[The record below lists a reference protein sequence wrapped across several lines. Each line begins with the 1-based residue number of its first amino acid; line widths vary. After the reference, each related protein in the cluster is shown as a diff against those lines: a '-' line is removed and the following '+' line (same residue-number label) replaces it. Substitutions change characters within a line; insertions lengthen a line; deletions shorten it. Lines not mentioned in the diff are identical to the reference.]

1 MPAQPYSKHLRLGVL
16 LVAGSTVIA
25 VAQRPQLP
33 SSATPPTVEEH
44 ITVDVNAPA
53 HAFPHFWEKMF
64 GSGRAILSLRE
75 SYRNDLR
82 AVKSVTDFGYVRFH
96 AILDDDVGVYDE
108 DQNGNPIYNFSYVD
122 QIYDGLLQ
130 NHVRPFVEIS
140 FMPKK
145 LSSNPNAIHPFWY
158 HQNVAPPKDWNKWEQ
173 LITAFARHLVQRYGE
188 DEVAQWYFEVWNE
201 PNIDFWAGVPKQST
215 YFELYDHTVHALKS
229 VSIRLRVGGP
239 ATAAADWVPAFLA
252 HVDNQDDLVDFVST
266 HGYADDTV
274 QHLFHSNQDVP
285 VDQRVCRAVQMV
297 NSQIASSTR
306 ADLPLIWSE
315 WNVASFG
322 NLHARDTIYVG
333 AALADD
339 IRQCDGLVNMMSW
352 WTFSDVFEEQGP
364 KKEPFDGGFGLVAMG
379 GIKKPSYVAFS
390 LLHQLGHQRLA
401 NDASDILVTRQD
413 DGTLAL
419 VLWNLVDPDK
429 KGPDKL
435 VRLTIQGIDSDSG
448 ISIQTLDSDRGNTLA
463 VYQAMGSPRYPTQ
476 EQVAEMNRAAQL
488 PPPRVDTLSNG
499 SIDVRLS
506 PNALVLIKA
515 PGTFFSSF

>member
-1 MPAQPYSKHLRLGVL
+1 MSARPYSKHVWVGLFLAVSS
-16 LVAGSTVIA
+16 VAIA
-25 VAQRPQLP
+25 VAQRPQMAV
-33 SSATPPTVEEH
+33 SGTPPAVEEH
-44 ITVDVNAPA
+44 ITVDVTAPA

-82 AVKSVTDFGYVRFH
+82 AVKSVTEFDYVRFH
-96 AILDDDVGVYDE
+96 AIFDDDVGVYDE
-108 DQNGNPIYNFSYVD
+108 DKSGNPIYNFSYVD

-173 LITAFARHLVQRYGE
+173 LITAFAQHLVQRYGE

-215 YFELYDHTVHALKS
+215 YFDLYDHTAHALKS

-239 ATAAADWVPAFLA
+239 ATAAADWVDAFLA
-252 HVDNQDDLVDFVST
+252 HVDNQDDLVDFFST

-274 QHLFHSNQDVP
+274 QHLFHNNQDVP
-285 VDQRVCRAVQMV
+285 VDQRVCRAVQKV
-297 NSQIASSTR
+297 NSQIASSDR

-322 NLHARDTIYVG
+322 KLHARDTIYVG

-352 WTFSDVFEEQGP
+352 WTFSDVFEEDGP
-364 KKEPFDGGFGLVAMG
+364 KKEPFDGGFGLIAMG

-390 LLHQLGHQRLA
+390 LLHELGSQRIA
-401 NDASDILVTRQD
+401 NDASDVLVTQKD
-413 DGTLAL
+413 DGTFALA
-419 VLWNLVDPDK
+419 LWNLVDPDK
-429 KGPDKL
+429 VGPDKL
-435 VRLTIQGIDSDSG
+435 IHLTIQGIDPQAV
-448 ISIQTLDSDRGNTLA
+448 ISIQALDSDHGNTLA
-463 VYQAMGSPRYPTQ
+463 EYQAIGGPRYPTTQ
-476 EQVAEMNRAAQL
+476 QVEEINRAADL
-488 PPPRVDTLSNG
+488 PPAREVMLNDG
-499 SIDVRLS
+499 SVDVRLS
-506 PNALVLIKA
+506 PDELVLIKA
-515 PGTFFSSF
+515 PAISDQ